1 MVNFFSALGFLTII
15 PMPAKAF
22 KVDGRQIL
30 YFPLV
35 GLLIGA
41 LLYGVDK
48 IGVLYAT
55 QEVRVVADVLFLAV
69 ITGALHLDGLA
80 DSADGLFSHR
90 PKERILEIMQDSRI
104 GVMGALA
111 ILFCLLLKMAGFAG
125 LNRPGYEIWLF
136 VAPALARTG
145 QVVGLVVMDYA
156 RPEGGKSQ
164 LFFQKKKYH
173 LLALGVIPIAL
184 PFSISIGTGLM
195 VLFIFLTGTA
205 LMLWF
210 FKRGIGGITG
220 DTLGAQTELMESAI
234 LITGALVV
242 AGH

>member
-15 PMPAKAF
+15 PMPARAF
-22 KVDGRQIL
+22 KEDGRQII

-48 IGVLYAT
+48 IGALYAT
-55 QEVRVVADVLFLAV
+55 QEIRMVADVLFLA
-69 ITGALHLDGLA
+69 IISGALHLDGLA

-104 GVMGALA
+104 GVMGTLA
-111 ILFCLLLKMAGFAG
+111 VIFCLLLKMSGLAG

-136 VAPALARTG
+136 VAPALARTS
-145 QVVGLVVMDYA
+145 QVVGLVLMDYA
-156 RPEGGKSQ
+156 RADGGKSQ

-173 LLALGVIPIAL
+173 LLSLGIIPLTL
-184 PFSISIGTGLM
+184 PYWFSVETGLL
-195 VLFIFLTGTA
+195 VLFIFIAGNA

-210 FKRGIGGITG
+210 FRRGIGGITG
-220 DTLGAQTELMESAI
+220 DTLGAQTELMEALI
-234 LITGALVV
+234 LITGTMTVMNN
-242 AGH
+242 

>member
-1 MVNFFSALGFLTII
+1 MVNFLSALGFLTIL

-22 KVDGRQIL
+22 RVDGRQIL

-48 IGVLYAT
+48 LGTLYAT
-55 QEVRVVADVLFLAV
+55 QEIRVVADALFLAV
-69 ITGALHLDGLA
+69 ISGALHLDGLA

-111 ILFCLLLKMAGFAG
+111 IIFCLMLKMAGFAG
-125 LNRPGYEIWLF
+125 LSGPDYEIFLLT
-136 VAPALARTG
+136 APALARTG
-145 QVVGLVVMDYA
+145 QVVGLVFMDYA
-156 RPEGGKSQ
+156 RQEGGKSQ
-164 LFFQKKKYH
+164 LFFQNKKYH
-173 LLALGVIPIAL
+173 LLALGAIPLAL
-184 PFSISIGTGLM
+184 PFWISIETGLM
-195 VLFIFLTGTA
+195 VLLLFLSGTI
-205 LMLWF
+205 LLLWF
-210 FKRGIGGITG
+210 FQKGIGGMTG
-220 DTLGAQTELMESAI
+220 DTLGAQTELIESVI

-242 AGH
+242 GH

>member
-1 MVNFFSALGFLTII
+1 MVNFLSALGFLTIL

-22 KVDGRQIL
+22 RVDGRQIL

-48 IGVLYAT
+48 VCALYAT
-55 QEVRVVADVLFLAV
+55 QEIRVVADALFLAV

-104 GVMGALA
+104 GVMGTLA
-111 ILFCLLLKMAGFAG
+111 IIFCLMLKMAGFAG
-125 LNRPGYEIWLF
+125 LSGPGYEIFLLT
-136 VAPALARTG
+136 APALARTG
-145 QVVGLVVMDYA
+145 QVIGLVFMDYA
-156 RPEGGKSQ
+156 RDEGGKSQ

-173 LLALGVIPIAL
+173 LLALGAIPLAL
-184 PFSISIGTGLM
+184 PFWISIETGLM
-195 VLFIFLTGTA
+195 VLLLFLAGTI
-205 LMLWF
+205 LLLWF
-210 FKRGIGGITG
+210 FQKGIGGMTG
-220 DTLGAQTELMESAI
+220 DTLGAQTELIESVI

-242 AGH
+242 GH